1 MIKLDLLDELD
12 EVCDVCCMYL
22 FRYRYSYI
30 KYIYIHYAVL
40 GIISIQAEI
49 PNGWES
55 SHGFHFCNK
64 TMIGRCCYF
73 VYFLLLFSIQND

>member
-1 MIKLDLLDELD
+1 MCVACIFFDIAIHI
-12 EVCDVCCMYL
+12 
-22 FRYRYSYI
+22 SNI
-30 KYIYIHYAVL
+30 YIYTHYAVL